1 MSQNDEYGAELS
13 QDDPVPEQARVNE
26 ANPGDYRAGETEGVS
41 EDTGT
46 VYDRDGEPEATPH
59 DAALD
64 TDDPTDPAGPN
75 AGTSATAQ
83 DE

>member
-13 QDDPVPEQARVNE
+13 QDDPVPEQAPVSE
-26 ANPGDYRAGETEGVS
+26 ANPGDYMAGETEGVS

-64 TDDPTDPAGPN
+64 ADDPTDPAGPN
-75 AGTSATAQ
+75 AGTSATA
-83 DE
+83 DEE

>member
-1 MSQNDEYGAELS
+1 MSQNEYGAELT
-13 QDDPVPEQARVNE
+13 QDDPVPERAPAGE
-26 ANPGDYRAGETEGVS
+26 TNPGDYMSGEAEGVS

-46 VYDRDGEPEATPH
+46 VYDREGEPEATPH

-64 TDDPTDPAGPN
+64 SDDPTDPAGPN
-75 AGTSATAQ
+75 AGTSATAE